1 MIISYFDS
9 KEFEG
14 IKKAHPFF
22 GKAFDALAELV
33 AGDVTDG
40 RHDVAGDDAY
50 IMVSTY
56 ETNPVNEERRFETH
70 RDYIDIQLLL
80 EGRELIGFAK
90 KEDLAV
96 TDEYRPDYELYGMVE
111 EFDRVILEKG
121 KFVVIYP
128 NEPHAPGLA
137 IGEPQRVRKAVIKVK
152 A

>member
-9 KEFEG
+9 KEFKG
-14 IKKAHPFF
+14 IKKAHPLF
-22 GKAFDALAELV
+22 GKAFDVLEGLIE
-33 AGDVTDG
+33 GDPTDG
-40 RHDVAGDDAY
+40 RYDVAGDDAY

-56 ETNPVNEERRFETH
+56 ETKPVNEERRFETH
-70 RDYIDIQLLL
+70 RDYIDVQLLL
-80 EGRELIGFAK
+80 EGRELVGFAK

-96 TDEYRPDYELYGMVE
+96 TDEYRPDYELYGMVD
-111 EFDRVILEKG
+111 EFDRVILGKG

-137 IGEPQRVRKAVIKVK
+137 AGEPETVRKVVVKVK